1 MDLAEEMETLKKIK
15 AAKMEAMFPD
25 EVDTP
30 LDLVRYHYSKK
41 VIYLQSTSEN
51 RISNGLFCP
60 VV

>member
-30 LDLVRYHYSKK
+30 LDQV
-41 VIYLQSTSEN
+41 T
-51 RISNGLFCP
+51 
-60 VV
+60 